1 MEHFGDASTDPN
13 LNDPYGEY
21 QGSGIGFDG
30 VVNIG
35 CTNEVEHE
43 GNALC
48 RMCAML
54 KARVRTYSANAK
66 MMAQHWVQE
75 IWDDRVFNRP
85 PQERPFIHPYN
96 LQRLGH
102 AAL

>member
-30 VVNIG
+30 GVNIG
-35 CTNEVEHE
+35 CMNEIELE
-43 GNALC
+43 GNVHC

-54 KARVRTYSANAK
+54 KARVRTYSANTGCRKSGTTVSSIAR
-66 MMAQHWVQE
+66 HRN
-75 IWDDRVFNRP
+75 DRSSTPTTTRSARF
-85 PQERPFIHPYN
+85 
-96 LQRLGH
+96 
-102 AAL
+102 AT